1 MSKYVI
7 ASAAVVLFVSVAT
20 GFSVRLA
27 VSALV
32 VMFVAALVAIFK
44 RK

>member
-7 ASAAVVLFVSVAT
+7 AAAAIVLGASVVL
-20 GFSVRLA
+20 GFSVKLA
-27 VSALV
+27 ILALA

-44 RK
+44 RR